1 MSYQQI
7 REVVSLPPDPPRLTN
22 NNYICKESCPK
33 RLDQHISA
41 LHSNASRALQT
52 VGLFEHLQKN
62 KKEEYNRHKNVFS
75 WFHID
80 DFVSFSL
87 IPIGKI

>member
-33 RLDQHISA
+33 RLDQHKSFIKEWNSVFTGRNQ
-41 LHSNASRALQT
+41 SNKTWGGKS
-52 VGLFEHLQKN
+52 VSLF
-62 KKEEYNRHKNVFS
+62 R
-75 WFHID
+75 
-80 DFVSFSL
+80 
-87 IPIGKI
+87 